1 MTATKPMTNPQAE
14 PVRKGLDLSMWR
26 ELYGFTKPYK
36 QQVRLLMLNAVITAS
51 TESTLPIVTKHLID
65 KIEVWQSAVAGTPFP
80 SIGFELM
87 AFVGLISILA
97 TSVWHFIRFAGF
109 LKAHM
114 AADIREAGFLKLQQ
128 LEFAYF
134 DQRASGWLVAR
145 MTSDCERLA
154 RIMAWGTLDVLW
166 GSSLITGIS
175 VAMLLLNWKLALLVL
190 LVMPLLAYASLYF
203 QRRILKAS
211 RAIRK
216 LNSQVT
222 ADFNEAIMGVKTTK
236 SFTREADSLEEFQV
250 RTGAMFEASVR
261 NAVLSAVY
269 LPVVL
274 AIGSI
279 ASAIILIAG
288 GQDVLAGAITLGT
301 LVAFM
306 SYTRH
311 LFEPLQ
317 QLAHIFSE
325 LQMAQAAGERI
336 LELVHAQPSIAD
348 SMAVQQRM
356 ADQLQAPQP
365 GCAADGLPDA
375 FDTIELRG
383 VSFAYNPEEPVL
395 DNINLTIAPGE
406 TVALVGS
413 TGGGKTTLVS
423 LLCRFYEPT
432 AGQVLF
438 GGIDYRDRSLDWLQ
452 SHLGVVLQDAH
463 LFSGSILENIRY
475 GRLEATDNEVR
486 AAAELVGADRFVK
499 RLTGEY
505 LFDVGEGGVRLSAGE
520 RQLVSFARAILA
532 DPRILVMDEA
542 TANIDTETER
552 HIQKGLERVLKG
564 RTAFVIAHRLST
576 IETADRIVVI
586 EKGKVVEQGSHAV
599 LMARA
604 GRYRELHAHQG
615 IQELGTHADDWN

>member
-1 MTATKPMTNPQAE
+1 MQTKTETAQGRRRG
-14 PVRKGLDLSMWR
+14 VDLSMWK
-26 ELYGFTKPYK
+26 ELYGFTRPYK
-36 QQVRLLMLNAVITAS
+36 REVRLLMLNAVLTAA
-51 TESTLPIVTKHLID
+51 TEAALPLVTKDLID
-65 KIEVWQSAVAGTPFP
+65 KIEVWQSTGAGDLPPVTGNLVVF
-80 SIGFELM
+80 
-87 AFVGLISILA
+87 AALICVLVS
-97 TSVWHFIRFAGF
+97 SVWHFIRYAGF

-128 LEFAYF
+128 LEFAFF
-134 DQRASGWLVAR
+134 DTRATGWLVAR

-166 GSSLITGIS
+166 GTSLIAGIG
-175 VAMLLLNWKLALLVL
+175 VAMLLLNWKLALCVM
-190 LVMPLLAYASLYF
+190 LVMPLLVAASLYF

-222 ADFNEAIMGVKTTK
+222 AEFNEAIMGVKTTK
-236 SFTREADSLEEFQV
+236 AFTREAQSLAEFGD
-250 RTGAMFEASVR
+250 RTGEMYAASVK
-261 NAVLSAVY
+261 NAVLSSLY

-274 AIGSI
+274 SIGSV
-279 ASAIILIAG
+279 AAAIVLLVG
-288 GQDVLAGAITLGT
+288 GSNLLGGAITLGT
-301 LVAFM
+301 LVAFLA
-306 SYTRH
+306 YTRH
-311 LFEPLQ
+311 VFDPLQ

-336 LELVHAQPSIAD
+336 LELVHAVPAIQD
-348 SMAVQQRM
+348 SDAVRARM
-356 ADQLQAPQP
+356 ADQLQHPKA
-365 GCAADGLPDA
+365 GCAHDGFVDELGR
-375 FDTIELRG
+375 IELEG
-383 VSFAYNPEEPVL
+383 VSFSYIPEEPVL
-395 DNINLTIAPGE
+395 QDIDLVIEPGE

-432 AGQVLF
+432 AGRVLF
-438 GGIDYRDRSLDWLQ
+438 GGVDYRERSLAWLQ
-452 SHLGVVLQDAH
+452 SHLGIVLQDAH

-475 GRLEATDNEVR
+475 GRLEATDEEVH
-486 AAAELVGADRFVK
+486 AAAELVGADRFVE
-499 RLTGEY
+499 RLKGGY
-505 LFDVGEGGVRLSAGE
+505 AFDVGEGGARLSAGE

-552 HIQKGLERVLKG
+552 HIQEGLVRVLEG

-576 IETADRIVVI
+576 IEKADRIVVI
-586 EKGKVVEQGSHAV
+586 EGGRIVEQGTHDE
-599 LMARA
+599 LMARP

-615 IQELGTHADDWN
+615 IQELGVRADDWE